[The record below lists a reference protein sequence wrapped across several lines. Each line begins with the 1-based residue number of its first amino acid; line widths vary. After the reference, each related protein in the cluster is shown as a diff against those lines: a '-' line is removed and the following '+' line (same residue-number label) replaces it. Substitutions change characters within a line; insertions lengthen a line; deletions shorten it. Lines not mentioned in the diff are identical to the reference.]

1 MKTVLTLLLSIYL
14 THAAAAS
21 DDELI
26 DYLRGAAQTL
36 ETPADLDPLI
46 DAVGD
51 RQFVLLG
58 EASHGTSEYYTWR
71 AEISKRLIEEK
82 NFRFIA
88 VEGDWTSAYEVT
100 KYIKD
105 LPGAGDSAE
114 EVLAN
119 FDRWPPWMW
128 NNEEVKELVNWLRE
142 YNMAIPEG
150 ERVGFYG
157 IDIYGMWDS
166 MHAVIEYFEKHYS
179 EYADQVQ
186 QAYNCLIAFDDN
198 PQAYAAAVY
207 QGRADCQSDVAEVLS
222 LLREYEE
229 QMSTGDPRNYFN
241 AKQNALVVKYAELHY
256 RSMPDRGPDSWNYR
270 VRNFKNT
277 VVRLGE
283 YFDGNGKGVV
293 WAHNT
298 HVGDAR
304 ATPMANQGMENI
316 GYLLRDRFGP
326 LNIFIVGFGTHRGSV
341 LAGSEWG
348 APMEEMEVPEAMNNS
363 FGDLFYRA
371 GVTNALIVFDAET
384 PEALSEPRGHRAKG
398 VVYNPLQERGN
409 YVPTIL
415 PQRYDAFIF
424 IEETGPLTPLF

>member
-1 MKTVLTLLLSIYL
+1 MKSLTIFLFFFFIVLPVM
-14 THAAAAS
+14 AN
-21 DDELI
+21 DDEI
-26 DYLRGAAQTL
+26 IEYLQNAAHTL
-36 ETPADLDPLI
+36 EYPADLDPLI
-46 DAVGD
+46 DATGN

-71 AEISKRLIEEK
+71 AEISKRLIQEK
-82 NFRFIA
+82 DFRFIA

-105 LPGAGDSAE
+105 LPGASGNVD

-128 NNEEVKELVNWLRE
+128 NNQEVKELVKWLRA
-142 YNMAIPEG
+142 YNMNLPED

-157 IDIYGMWDS
+157 IDVYGMWDS
-166 MHAVIEYFEKHYS
+166 MHSVVEYFDTYYN
-179 EYADQVQ
+179 EYAEQVH
-186 QAYNCLIAFDDN
+186 QAYDCMFAFDDN

-207 QGRADCQSDVAEVLS
+207 QGRADCQNEVEEVVS
-222 LLREYEE
+222 LLRENKERFRADDE
-229 QMSTGDPRNYFN
+229 RQYFN
-241 AKQNALVVKYAELHY
+241 AKQNALVVKHAELHY
-256 RSMPDRGPDSWNYR
+256 RAMPERGPDSWNHR

-277 VVRLGE
+277 IVRLSE
-283 YFDGNGKGVV
+283 FYDGNGKGVV

-316 GYLLRDRFGP
+316 GYLMRDRFGP
-326 LNIFIVGFGTHRGSV
+326 QNVFIVGFGTHRGRV

-348 APMEEMEVPEAMNNS
+348 APMEDMEVPEAMSNS

-371 GVTNALIVFDAET
+371 GISNALFVFDADV

-409 YVPTIL
+409 YVPTVL
-415 PQRYDAFIF
+415 PDRYNAFIF